1 MDSLYLRISVTDRC
15 NYACRYCIPKSQI
28 RYIPHEEIL
37 TYEEIEKIVSLFL
50 KIIPISSIRL
60 TGGEPLLRKGIENL
74 VRKLKALDIKDVSIT
89 TNGYFLKE
97 KARVLRE
104 AGLDRI
110 NVSLDT
116 LNEEKYKRL
125 TTYGDLSKILE
136 GLFEAKRYFSKI
148 KLNTVLI
155 KGFTEEEIDSLLRF
169 AAENNF
175 EIRFI
180 ELMDIGL
187 FNKKDHFLPV
197 EFVKSYIEKKYG
209 KLISLERN
217 SFGPAERYFLK
228 SLNLKL
234 GFIPTSHNF
243 CKTCNRLRL
252 SADGKIRLCLLNDL
266 SYNLKPLLRDAF
278 DENKL
283 LEFLKGIIKI
293 KESMLL
299 KLKKDYCKENMVRI
313 GG

>member
-74 VRKLKALDIKDVSIT
+74 VKKLKALDIKDVSIT

-97 KARVLRE
+97 KAKVLKE

-125 TTYGDLSKILE
+125 TTYGDLSKVLE

-180 ELMDIGL
+180 ELMDIGI

-217 SFGPAERYFLK
+217 SFGPAKRYFLK

-243 CKTCNRLRL
+243 CNTCNRLRL

-266 SYNLKPLLRDAF
+266 SYNLKPFLRGAF

>member
-1 MDSLYLRISVTDRC
+1 MDTLYLRISVTDRC

-74 VRKLKALDIKDVSIT
+74 VKKLKALDIKDVSIT

-97 KARVLRE
+97 KAKVLKE

-116 LNEEKYKRL
+116 LNKEKYKHL
-125 TTYGDLSKILE
+125 TTYGDLSKVLE

-155 KGFTEEEIDSLLRF
+155 KGFTEEEIDSLLEF
-169 AAENNF
+169 SAKNNF

-217 SFGPAERYFLK
+217 SFGPAKRYFLK

-266 SYNLKPLLRDAF
+266 SYNLKPFLRGAF

>member
-1 MDSLYLRISVTDRC
+1 MDTLYLRISVTDRC

-97 KARVLRE
+97 KARVLKE

-116 LNEEKYKRL
+116 LNKEKYKHL
-125 TTYGDLSKILE
+125 TTYGDLSKVLE

-266 SYNLKPLLRDAF
+266 SYNLKPFLRGAF